1 MAFRALLIGCGNI
14 GALYDIDLDK
24 VMTHAKA
31 YFKHPDFV
39 LSVYDQ
45 DIDLATRISKL
56 YNLDVISFIDRDILK
71 QFDCLSICTPTIS
84 HTYYLKMAFD
94 AKVPVV
100 ICEKPVSN
108 CKEELNELAKLYQN
122 SSTKVIVNYMR
133 RFQPEFAI
141 LKEEISKRCIF
152 EKLNHISIRYQRGF
166 LNNCSH
172 AIDLLS
178 YIIEKEL
185 LITSPKITETENDH
199 FENDPTLSMYF
210 KWGETQVHILGLSN
224 INFSLFEIELYFEN
238 NRISILD
245 AGNQIKWMKVCGVER
260 KLLHNKEVEEKLK
273 GNCLVDYMVPVIELA
288 NQHLLQNIK
297 KDNFMISVELN
308 RILINSII

>member
-1 MAFRALLIGCGNI
+1 MAFKALLIGCGNI

-45 DIDLATRISKL
+45 DIDLATRISKI
-56 YNLDVISFIDRDILK
+56 YNLDVISFIDCDILK
-71 QFDCLSICTPTIS
+71 QFDCLSICTTTLS

-94 AKVPVV
+94 AKIPVV

-108 CKEELNELAKLYQN
+108 SREELDELATIYQN

-141 LKEEISKRCIF
+141 LKEEILKRCIF

-172 AIDLLS
+172 ALDLIS
-178 YIIEKEL
+178 YIIDKAL
-185 LITSPKITETENDH
+185 LITSPKITETVNDH
-199 FENDPTLSMYF
+199 FDKDPTLSMYF
-210 KWGETQVHILGLSN
+210 KWGDTQVHILGLN
-224 INFSLFEIELYFEN
+224 
-238 NRISILD
+238 SIL
-245 AGNQIKWMKVCGVER
+245 KT
-260 KLLHNKEVEEKLK
+260 
-273 GNCLVDYMVPVIELA
+273 IE
-288 NQHLLQNIK
+288 
-297 KDNFMISVELN
+297 
-308 RILINSII
+308 